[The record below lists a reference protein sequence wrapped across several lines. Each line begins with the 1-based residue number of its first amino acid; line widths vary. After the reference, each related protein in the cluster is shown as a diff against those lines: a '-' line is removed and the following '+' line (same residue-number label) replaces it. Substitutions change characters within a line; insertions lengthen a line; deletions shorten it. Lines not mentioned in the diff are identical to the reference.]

1 MNLPGLTSRTDYRLS
16 TRQII
21 TVLWVGCLVYSTM
34 IIALILLN
42 RLGLPIDFSHLLHT
56 IFVSCGVI
64 LLGWMGRTMTS
75 RHFFFAQKRAN
86 SAASGWSGGTDWS
99 GGAFLLIL
107 VSVSFYQ
114 RGIWIIAIMLGLLI
128 MSLLFARA
136 FHRAGVSTLPG
147 FLAWRFPESGAG
159 LLAIPASS
167 IVLLLLA
174 IAEFEVARS
183 TMAIIDSVNA
193 GQLTWF
199 ILFLAVVPAVLGG
212 WMSLVFLNIVL
223 ALWLAISVLLPTL
236 MLGLVPHIF
245 TSDSASLGPDSI
257 LAALTPIVALDIPA
271 SGLMQT
277 SIAVLVLAMGFA
289 TSPHALSRLSLVAK
303 PVAAIEHVGWS
314 ALFVFIVLSA
324 FGLSI
329 ELVSQSANAELATL
343 LTTQPVLHVL
353 PYFAILF
360 AACNA
365 LPATLLA
372 LSAGIVRGV
381 QRTRRID
388 PGERSMFG
396 TRLCILAIA
405 GAIGWWFRDANID
418 VGTYFVVALCFA
430 AGTLFV
436 PLLSTAWIKFLPGKS
451 VTLAIAIGTF
461 LMGAEVWHYIFHG
474 PPTWFSSPVYAAMFS
489 IGLGGICVL
498 GGMVYQH
505 RRPAEKTSD
514 ELQLLRSN

>member
-56 IFVSCGVI
+56 IFVSFGVI

-236 MLGLVPHIF
+236 MLGLVPTPRLIYPTHPKSVSHEAQRTQSF
-245 TSDSASLGPDSI
+245 VSDNVLRNLWAPMLLAKRLWSVHVTPKQGRRTTGTPSSARPLVVWCG
-257 LAALTPIVALDIPA
+257 LT
-271 SGLMQT
+271 GEN
-277 SIAVLVLAMGFA
+277 
-289 TSPHALSRLSLVAK
+289 AK
-303 PVAAIEHVGWS
+303 TGKVM
-314 ALFVFIVLSA
+314 
-324 FGLSI
+324 
-329 ELVSQSANAELATL
+329 L
-343 LTTQPVLHVL
+343 LTAQ
-353 PYFAILF
+353 
-360 AACNA
+360 
-365 LPATLLA
+365 
-372 LSAGIVRGV
+372 
-381 QRTRRID
+381 
-388 PGERSMFG
+388 
-396 TRLCILAIA
+396 
-405 GAIGWWFRDANID
+405 
-418 VGTYFVVALCFA
+418 
-430 AGTLFV
+430 
-436 PLLSTAWIKFLPGKS
+436 LSTEKSAIPVIK
-451 VTLAIAIGTF
+451 
-461 LMGAEVWHYIFHG
+461 
-474 PPTWFSSPVYAAMFS
+474 
-489 IGLGGICVL
+489 
-498 GGMVYQH
+498 
-505 RRPAEKTSD
+505 
-514 ELQLLRSN
+514 